1 LPQNQVDYMEQN
13 ATIQS
18 YEPLEEVQTRPTL
31 FKPKLNLS
39 LEAAHNQVKNAHRI
53 EEHEGTMSF
62 CRTCRI
68 EFERLISDEVYKKMR
83 YNHGKDEHAG
93 HVFMCTHQIFK
104 IVACN
109 CSNESI
115 EE

>member
-1 LPQNQVDYMEQN
+1 MEQN

-93 HVFMCTHQIFK
+93 HVFMCNVCHIK
-104 IVACN
+104 YLKSSRAIVAMSRSKNDEC
-109 CSNESI
+109 
-115 EE
+115 